1 MTELFILS
9 QLYAKQR
16 DKRAALV
23 KITENALTSAAVKDE
38 MSDTL
43 GYSVE
48 TLSRWVI
55 VYVCFQV
62 RYIAHARSDCR
73 RGPHK
78 STKKDQNHI
87 TVRGYSGGE
96 HAITAHLYLDV
107 NDQFERHVAF
117 TKGRLINADVTC
129 VRR

>member
-55 VYVCFQV
+55 V
-62 RYIAHARSDCR
+62 

-107 NDQFERHVAF
+107 NNQFERHVAF

-129 VRR
+129 VRSHLY